1 MQLRTDSRTILPRL
15 AMALVVLAAISVLF
29 IRTVPATAK
38 RKATQEPSRQEPRF
52 AFWYEEWKP
61 DTMEK
66 LQPANVLIGVPG
78 NAVAEI
84 HGKGGSALHYVT
96 FYQAKFGT
104 VFLKDQDDLAAVG
117 FHTPQGY
124 LPSTFGGENNYVLCS
139 NSQELRNR
147 ALAYVDEIV
156 RTKRFDG
163 LFVDN
168 TYLPPAT
175 TQVCDAEHAHVTS
188 GENGGSSYVD
198 LLSAV
203 YSAVKK
209 VNTSAVV
216 IINPGNPAR
225 IMLQSHGHTA
235 WDFSDYLL
243 WESYGYASVV
253 GAGHDRWKQTIE
265 ASFDLAR
272 TPNAKKVLALSYP
285 KTDAEA
291 LYSYAVASAFGFKY
305 SANLGVSEQGKEGT
319 GGHYGIFA
327 PKLPHL
333 IGSPTNPPPASGTT
347 VLKREY
353 KNGTCIVNLGQ
364 SDYAVIAERS
374 GTLYA
379 ENASSKLQKGQR
391 YTLPPGK
398 GSILIN

>member
-1 MQLRTDSRTILPRL
+1 
-15 AMALVVLAAISVLF
+15 MASIVLAAISVLF
-29 IRTVPATAK
+29 VRTVLATPK
-38 RKATQEPSRQEPRF
+38 HKAAQEPLQQEPRF
-52 AFWYEEWKP
+52 AFWYEDWKP
-61 DTMEK
+61 DTWEK
-66 LQPANVLIGVPG
+66 LQPANVLIGVPAS
-78 NAVAEI
+78 AVAEI

-96 FYQAKFGT
+96 FYQAKFGN
-104 VFLKDQDDLAAVG
+104 VFLKNQDDLAAVG

-124 LPSTFGGENNYVLCS
+124 LPSAFGGENNYVLCS

-156 RTKRFDG
+156 RTQKFDG

-175 TQVCDAEHAHVTS
+175 TQVCDAKHAHVTP
-188 GENGGSSYVD
+188 GENGGSAYVD

-209 VNTSAVV
+209 VNTSAMV

-225 IMLQSHGHTA
+225 FTLQSQGHTA
-235 WDFSDYLL
+235 WDFADYLL

-253 GAGHDRWKQTIE
+253 GAGHDRWKQTIV
-265 ASFDLAR
+265 ASFDLAKS
-272 TPNAKKVLALSYP
+272 PNAEKVLALSYS
-285 KTDAEA
+285 KTDAET
-291 LYSYAVASAFGFKY
+291 LYSYSVASAFGFKY
-305 SANLGVSEQGKEGT
+305 SANLGVAEQGKEGP

-333 IGSPTNPPPASGTT
+333 IGSPTNPPPVPGTT

-353 KNGTCIVNLGQ
+353 KNGTCMVNLGQ
-364 SDYAVIAERS
+364 SVYAVVVDRNS
-374 GTLYA
+374 TLYA
-379 ENASSKLQKGQR
+379 ENDSSKLQKGQR
-391 YTLPPGK
+391 YSLLPGK
-398 GSILIN
+398 GSILIY